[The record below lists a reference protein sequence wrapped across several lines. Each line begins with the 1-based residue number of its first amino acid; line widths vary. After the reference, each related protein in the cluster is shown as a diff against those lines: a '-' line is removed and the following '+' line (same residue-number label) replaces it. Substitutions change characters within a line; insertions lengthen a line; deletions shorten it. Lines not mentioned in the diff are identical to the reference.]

1 MNKTLKESL
10 ILIVAILL
18 VIVTIGMNFISIM
31 KFEILEYKYED
42 IKNKYQVEIEQKD
55 YKIQVLEEHNLRLEE
70 IIREEQFSN
79 KQE

>member
-18 VIVTIGMNFISIM
+18 VIVTIGVNFISVM

-42 IKNKYQVEIEQKD
+42 IKNQYQIELEQRD
-55 YKIQVLEEHNLRLEE
+55 YEIQVLEEHNLRLEE
-70 IIREEQFSN
+70 MIREEQFSN
-79 KQE
+79 KKE